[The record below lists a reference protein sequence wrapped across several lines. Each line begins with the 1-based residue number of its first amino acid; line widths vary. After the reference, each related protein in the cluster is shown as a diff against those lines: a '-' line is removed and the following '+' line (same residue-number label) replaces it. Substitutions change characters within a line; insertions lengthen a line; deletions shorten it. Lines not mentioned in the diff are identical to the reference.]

1 MNFVAYN
8 VMSSSLITSAIEQI
22 YGRVSERNAANKLYK
37 VLVPEL
43 HEALESGKPI
53 SDPQVQ
59 RLIAAISDLPSA
71 GAKQRNFVRRY
82 MQDRDSMLRL
92 PRNPDSLMYGFWW

>member
-1 MNFVAYN
+1 MP
-8 VMSSSLITSAIEQI
+8 SSLIRSAIEQI
-22 YGRVSERNAANKLYK
+22 YGRVSDKNAANKLYK

-43 HEALESGKPI
+43 HEALENGKQI

-71 GAKQRNFVRRY
+71 GAKQRNFV
-82 MQDRDSMLRL
+82 
-92 PRNPDSLMYGFWW
+92 